1 MRKILIAL
9 LSCVTFLHGCVHSE
23 SLQEKFNALKGIDY
37 SEFSNMT
44 IVNRKGVYF
53 VTYEGIAYKIKRSFI
68 TKKISS
74 IEKDLSKEKEVL
86 LTKKDSDYIEH
97 ALKSFDKIKVLAL
110 SVDEKGNV
118 FLSLPWHEGC
128 TYYFLRLSPSSTL
141 EDFKEQQY
149 KVYEGNWYM
158 DKECSER

>member
-9 LSCVTFLHGCVHSE
+9 LCVPFFHGCAHSE
-23 SLQEKFNALKGIDY
+23 SLQEKFNALKGIEY

-74 IEKDLSKEKEVL
+74 IEKHLSKEKVVL
-86 LTKKDSDYIEH
+86 LTKKDTDYIEH

-118 FLSLPWHEGC
+118 FLSLPWYEGC
-128 TYYFLRLSPSSTL
+128 TYYFRRLSPSSTL